1 MADIV
6 WTPQARADL
15 AAIEDY
21 YVEVTPAYADI
32 VVDGLLG
39 SVRRLETFPLSG
51 RSVPEIGDAA
61 IREVVWREYRVIYWA
76 DDERVDVLSVLHTSQ
91 QFGASGVGGAV

>member
-1 MADIV
+1 MADVV

-15 AAIEDY
+15 AAVEDY
-21 YVEVTPAYADI
+21 YVEVAPAYADI

-39 SVRRLETFPLSG
+39 SVRRLATFPLSG
-51 RSVPEIGDAA
+51 RSVPEIADPA

-76 DDERVDVLSVLHTSQ
+76 DEAHVEVLTVLHTSQ
-91 QFGASGVGGAV
+91 QFGAA

>member
-1 MADIV
+1 MADVV
-6 WTPQARADL
+6 WPPQARADL

-21 YVEVTPAYADI
+21 YVEVAPQYADV

-39 SVRRLETFPLSG
+39 SVRRLESFPLSG
-51 RSVPEIGDAA
+51 RAVPEIDDPS

-76 DDERVDVLSVLHTSQ
+76 DEGRVDVLSVLHTSQ
-91 QFGASGVGGAV
+91 QFGAAPG

>member
-1 MADIV
+1 MS

-21 YVEVTPAYADI
+21 YVDVAPQYADI

-51 RSVPEIGDAA
+51 RSVPEIGDSA
-61 IREVVWREYRVIYWA
+61 IRGVVWREYRVIYWA
-76 DDERVDVLSVLHTSQ
+76 DEARVEVLSVLHTSQ
-91 QFGASGVGGAV
+91 QFGAGPS